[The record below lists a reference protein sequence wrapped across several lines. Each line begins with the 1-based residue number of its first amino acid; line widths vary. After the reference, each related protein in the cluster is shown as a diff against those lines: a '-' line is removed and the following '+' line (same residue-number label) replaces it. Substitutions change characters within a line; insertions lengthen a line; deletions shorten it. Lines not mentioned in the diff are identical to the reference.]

1 MREYDTARP
10 PLASNSNFVY
20 NITAMKKLIFCV
32 VIPVVVIGLIG
43 AGVVSWCWKNRDTS
57 ETRREARK
65 AVAKELR
72 EMPDEGV
79 LPYLKDLRDKKSFH
93 TWFVPGAEGQECPCR
108 FWTLRAAFQTRVPYD
123 YIGQQTE
130 NMIIRFA
137 GNGNDKKTDVPRLK
151 ELIDFAETLL
161 PLCSQDE
168 AVSLVERRLDAYF
181 LVGDYNSAITLLESG
196 KLTKRSP
203 AWCKGT
209 AAKLRAH
216 KAMDAKDNKEAIKQL
231 LVFIDFML
239 SDEQKDFEDCDPTT
253 GIFYS
258 REWVVARN
266 YMRCFNM
273 ATELKDAAKAA
284 EYKDLAKKN
293 FTTALQKAKDDQKS
307 LPVLKEEAKSVGL

>member
-1 MREYDTARP
+1 
-10 PLASNSNFVY
+10 
-20 NITAMKKLIFCV
+20 MKKLIFCV
-32 VIPVVVIGLIG
+32 LVPVVVIGLIG
-43 AGVVSWCWKNRDTS
+43 VGVVSWCWKNRDTA

-79 LPYLKDLRDKKSFH
+79 LPYLKDLRDKKSLH
-93 TWFVPGAEGQECPCR
+93 VWFVTDPGEQECPCR
-108 FWTLRAAFQTRVPYD
+108 FWTLRAASQTRVTYD

-137 GNGNDKKTDVPRLK
+137 GNGKDKQTDVPRLK
-151 ELIDFAETLL
+151 ELLAFSETLL
-161 PLCSQDE
+161 PLCSKDG
-168 AVSLVERRLDAYF
+168 ALSLVERRLDGFF
-181 LVGDYNSAITLLESG
+181 LVGDYDSAITLLESG
-196 KLTKRSP
+196 KITSRTP

-266 YMRCFNM
+266 YMRCSNM

-284 EYKDLAKKN
+284 EFKELAKKN
-293 FTTALQKAKDDQKS
+293 FSAALQKAKDDQKS

>member
-1 MREYDTARP
+1 
-10 PLASNSNFVY
+10 
-20 NITAMKKLIFCV
+20 MKKFIFCV
-32 VIPVVVIGLIG
+32 VVPVVVIGLIG
-43 AGVVSWCWKNRDTS
+43 VGVVNWCWKNRDTV
-57 ETRREARK
+57 ETRREVRK

-72 EMPDEGV
+72 ALPDEGV
-79 LPYLKDLRDKKSFH
+79 LPYLKDLRDKKSLH
-93 TWFVPGAEGQECPCR
+93 VWFVGPDGQECPCR

-137 GNGNDKKTDVPRLK
+137 GNGKDRQTDIPRLK
-151 ELIDFAETLL
+151 ELIAFSETLL
-161 PLCSQDE
+161 PLCTSDG
-168 AVSLVERRLDAYF
+168 ALSLTERRLDGFF
-181 LVGDYNSAITLLESG
+181 LIGDYDRAITLLESG
-196 KLTKRSP
+196 KITSRTP

-216 KAMDAKDNKEAIKQL
+216 KAMDAKDHKEAIKQL
-231 LVFIDFML
+231 QVFIDFML

-253 GIFYS
+253 GLFYS

-273 ATELKDAAKAA
+273 ATEMKDAAKAA
-284 EYKDLAKKN
+284 EFKELAKKY
-293 FTTALQKAKDDQKS
+293 FSAALQKAKDDQKS

>member
-1 MREYDTARP
+1 
-10 PLASNSNFVY
+10 
-20 NITAMKKLIFCV
+20 MKKFILSLFVLI
-32 VIPVVVIGLIG
+32 VIAGLLGVG
-43 AGVVSWCWKNRDTS
+43 AVSWCWKNRDTV

-65 AVAKELR
+65 AVARELR
-72 EMPDEGV
+72 ETPADGV
-79 LPYLKDLRDKKSFH
+79 LPYLKNLRDKKSLH
-93 TWFVPGAEGQECPCR
+93 VWFEKGEDGQECPCR
-108 FWTLRAAFQTRVPYD
+108 FWTLRAEFQTRVPYD
-123 YIGQQTE
+123 FIGQQTE

-137 GNGNDKKTDVPRLK
+137 GNDKDTKTDVPRLK
-151 ELIDFAETLL
+151 ELIAFSETLM
-161 PLCSQDE
+161 PLCTKDE
-168 AVSLVERRLDAYF
+168 ANSLTERRLDGFF
-181 LVGDYNSAITLLESG
+181 LVGDYDSAINLLESG
-196 KLTKRSP
+196 KIASHTP

-216 KAMDAKDNKEAIKQL
+216 KAMDAKDHKEAIKQL

-273 ATELKDAAKAA
+273 ATAMKDAAKAV
-284 EYKDLAKKN
+284 EFKELAKKN
-293 FTTALQKAKDDQKS
+293 FAIALTKAKDDQKS

>member
-1 MREYDTARP
+1 
-10 PLASNSNFVY
+10 
-20 NITAMKKLIFCV
+20 MKKILL
-32 VIPVVVIGLIG
+32 VVVPVIVLVLIG
-43 AGVVSWCWKNRDTS
+43 AGTVNWCWKNRDTTES
-57 ETRREARK
+57 RREVRK
-65 AVAKELR
+65 AVSKELK
-72 EMPDEGV
+72 ETPPEGV
-79 LPYLKDLRDKKSFH
+79 LAKLKQLTSEKSLH
-93 TWFVPGAEGQECPCR
+93 VWFEKDAEGKECPCR

-123 YIGQQTE
+123 YIGQLVE
-130 NMIIRFA
+130 NQIIRFA
-137 GNGNDKKTDVPRLK
+137 GNGNDKPLDVPHLK
-151 ELIDFAETLL
+151 ELIAFSNTLL
-161 PLCSQDE
+161 PLCSKDG
-168 AVSLVERRLDAYF
+168 AISLIERRLDAFF
-181 LVGDYNSAITLLESG
+181 LVGDYDSAITLLESG
-196 KLTKRSP
+196 KLNSRTP

-216 KAMDAKDNKEAIKQL
+216 KAIDAKDHQEAIKQL

-284 EYKDLAKKN
+284 EYKELAKKN
-293 FTTALQKAKDDQKS
+293 FAIALKKAKDDQKS

>member
-1 MREYDTARP
+1 
-10 PLASNSNFVY
+10 
-20 NITAMKKLIFCV
+20 MKKLIFCV
-32 VIPVVVIGLIG
+32 AIPVVVIGLIG
-43 AGVVSWCWKNRDTS
+43 AGVVNWCWKNRDTAES
-57 ETRREARK
+57 RREARK

-79 LPYLKDLRDKKSFH
+79 LPYLKDLRDKKSLH
-93 TWFVPGAEGQECPCR
+93 VWFVPGPDGQECPCR

-137 GNGNDKKTDVPRLK
+137 GNGKDRQTDIPRLK
-151 ELIDFAETLL
+151 ELIAFSETLL
-161 PLCSQDE
+161 PLCTSDG
-168 AVSLVERRLDAYF
+168 ALSLTERRLDGFF
-181 LVGDYNSAITLLESG
+181 LIGDYDRAITLLESG
-196 KLTKRSP
+196 KITSRTP

-216 KAMDAKDNKEAIKQL
+216 KAMDTKDHKEAIKQL
-231 LVFIDFML
+231 QVFIDFML

-253 GIFYS
+253 GLFYS

-273 ATELKDAAKAA
+273 ATEMKDAAKAA
-284 EYKDLAKKN
+284 EFKELAKKY
-293 FTTALQKAKDDQKS
+293 FSAALQKAKDDQKS